1 MASPLRKGGGGGQ
14 GSAGG
19 CLASR
24 GHPQLHWSARGC
36 AGLGVCD
43 EVGGA
48 RAHLEVPWAGRSRDT
63 HSGQAVSPSQ
73 PPLLGPEGADSV
85 HPSRR
90 GRRLGGGGVGWWM
103 GLPVHLC
110 GRGGP
115 PAGLPCGS
123 QIPTYL
129 SLGVRSLRDLDHHVT
144 ACSEGAR
151 ACGGGGGGCWACFRS
166 GPISVGGGGGSKR
179 SAPLFPGP
187 QEEPAHGLH
196 PRFVVAEIW
205 ADRGKGRE
213 GAGGRG
219 GGEGTQQFVH
229 QQWPDKIF
237 PIVKPIALG
246 TSKRDER
253 RALGYRGLGAT
264 TWVPTGAQVPV
275 LSPNDHPRP
284 SRGRQRVSEE
294 VEFLKIF
301 QWTHASLE
309 TAENV

>member
-1 MASPLRKGGGGGQ
+1 
-14 GSAGG
+14 
-19 CLASR
+19 
-24 GHPQLHWSARGC
+24 
-36 AGLGVCD
+36 
-43 EVGGA
+43 
-48 RAHLEVPWAGRSRDT
+48 
-63 HSGQAVSPSQ
+63 
-73 PPLLGPEGADSV
+73 
-85 HPSRR
+85 
-90 GRRLGGGGVGWWM
+90 M

-205 ADRGKGRE
+205 ADRV
-213 GAGGRG
+213 RG
-219 GGEGTQQFVH
+219 GGGAGAVGSVGLPHTWSGIHPCQTTVG
-229 QQWPDKIF
+229 
-237 PIVKPIALG
+237 V
-246 TSKRDER
+246 T
-253 RALGYRGLGAT
+253 LGYQSQT
-264 TWVPTGAQVPV
+264 VKV
-275 LSPNDHPRP
+275 D
-284 SRGRQRVSEE
+284 
-294 VEFLKIF
+294 
-301 QWTHASLE
+301 
-309 TAENV
+309 

>member
-1 MASPLRKGGGGGQ
+1 MLPRGLGPAPTAEGVPWADGGAPGHGVCFPALGATSAGCTGCGATARVDEGAQRAPHPNGLSVEEGGGGQ

-205 ADRGKGRE
+205 ADTVW
-213 GAGGRG
+213 G
-219 GGEGTQQFVH
+219 GGAWTNGNSVGLDPE
-229 QQWPDKIF
+229 
-237 PIVKPIALG
+237 
-246 TSKRDER
+246 KRILR
-253 RALGYRGLGAT
+253 C
-264 TWVPTGAQVPV
+264 
-275 LSPNDHPRP
+275 P
-284 SRGRQRVSEE
+284 SA
-294 VEFLKIF
+294 
-301 QWTHASLE
+301 W
-309 TAENV
+309 